1 MTIKMP
7 AQAAQVLETLE
18 RAGYEAYIVGGC
30 VRDSLMGREPLDYD
44 ITTSALPD
52 EVLECFAGERIIPT
66 GIKHGTVT
74 VVLDGMP
81 LEITT
86 YRADGEYSD
95 HRRPDSV
102 AFSRELR
109 DDLCR
114 RDFTVNAMAYNP
126 ARGIVDMYG
135 GRRDLDAHLI
145 RCVGTPERRF
155 DEDALRMLR
164 AVRFAA
170 TLNFDIDAPTL
181 EALRA
186 HAADIDYVARER
198 IFVELNK
205 TAQAAH
211 PRRAL
216 LAGGVLAAR
225 ALGAYEQDMA
235 GLDRGARLME
245 RMPCDAALRWA
256 ALLLPL
262 GAAGAGEVLLGLRAP
277 NALIE
282 RVRAGIGGC
291 GREFV
296 PERASVLRAL
306 NALGE
311 QGMDDALALKRACCE
326 EDVGESGGE
335 HGGEN
340 GGERSGDASVL
351 DEVQALKDR
360 LIAQGE
366 CYLLRQLMIDGN
378 VLRGMGYAGK
388 GIGAEL
394 NALLDRVMD
403 GSLPNERKAL
413 ESAAMGD
420 M

>member
-1 MTIKMP
+1 MTIEMP

-30 VRDSLMGREPLDYD
+30 VRDSLMGRRPLDYD

-74 VVLDGMP
+74 VVMDGMP

-102 AFSRELR
+102 AFSRKLR

-126 ARGIVDMYG
+126 ARGLVDMYG
-135 GRRDLDAHLI
+135 GRRDLAARLI
-145 RCVGTPERRF
+145 RCVGAPERRF

-170 TLNFDIDAPTL
+170 TLSFDIDAPTL

-198 IFVELNK
+198 VFVELNK
-205 TAQAAH
+205 TVQAAH

-225 ALGAYEQDMA
+225 ALGAYQQDMA

-256 ALLLPL
+256 ALLMPL

-282 RVRAGIGGC
+282 RVRTGIAGC

-311 QGMDDALALKRACCE
+311 QGMADALALRRACCE
-326 EDVGESGGE
+326 EGVEC
-335 HGGEN
+335 
-340 GGERSGDASVL
+340 SGDASAL
-351 DEVQALKDR
+351 DEVRALTDR

-378 VLRGMGYAGK
+378 VLRDMGYAGK

-394 NALLDRVMD
+394 NALLDRVME